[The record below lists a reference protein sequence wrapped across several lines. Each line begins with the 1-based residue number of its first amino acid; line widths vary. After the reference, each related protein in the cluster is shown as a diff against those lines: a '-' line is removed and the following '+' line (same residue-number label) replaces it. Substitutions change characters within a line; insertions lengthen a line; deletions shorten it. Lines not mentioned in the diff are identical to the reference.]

1 MDDLI
6 FSHVVEVYEES
17 RQVTI
22 YRMFSNGRKQM
33 YTKIALPSKTF
44 DQDKPGFAKFTQAL
58 GENLLFDSPTARK
71 ILGI

>member
-6 FSHVVEVYEES
+6 FSHVVEVDEKC

-22 YRMFSNGRKQM
+22 YRMFSNGKKQM
-33 YTKIALPSKTF
+33 YTKIALPSKTL
-44 DQDKPGFAKFTQAL
+44 DQDKLGFVKFTQTL